1 MKAYV
6 FLIFHKE
13 IAFNAVKQTA
23 MVTEMT
29 FVHITGG
36 KTERAA
42 RTPLH
47 IAGMGV
53 QRAADTT
60 Y

>member
-6 FLIFHKE
+6 FLIFYEE

-36 KTERAA
+36 KSETAA

-53 QRAADTT
+53 
-60 Y
+60 